1 MVCAITI
8 LSLLLAASWV
18 YIYTLKEEI
27 RSYRATWN
35 NIEKISDKN
44 QDGDVIVH
52 VKRS

>member
-1 MVCAITI
+1 MVCAVTI
-8 LSLLLAASWV
+8 LSFALVASWV
-18 YIYTLKEEI
+18 YIYLLKEEI

-52 VKRS
+52 VKHS